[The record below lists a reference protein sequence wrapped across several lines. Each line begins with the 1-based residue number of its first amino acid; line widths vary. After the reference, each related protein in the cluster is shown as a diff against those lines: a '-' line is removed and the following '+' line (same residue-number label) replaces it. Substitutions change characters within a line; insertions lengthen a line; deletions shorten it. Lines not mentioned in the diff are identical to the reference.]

1 MLSLATSGKS
11 RAFFR
16 PSPARQEGRF
26 AIVTKRGAGDAVDA
40 TSAQDECACRGRRSR
55 GVLIPRRWYQA
66 CGDRRRRRRQQA
78 RFSGYRMHT
87 SLLRKLPETDS
98 LLGVGFTEG
107 GVMSMELGLGRFGDR
122 RLEKGGPLYTRRW
135 FDGLVRASDA
145 SQGTGHGRFG
155 SRVFCATTG

>member
-1 MLSLATSGKS
+1 
-11 RAFFR
+11 
-16 PSPARQEGRF
+16 
-26 AIVTKRGAGDAVDA
+26 
-40 TSAQDECACRGRRSR
+40 
-55 GVLIPRRWYQA
+55 
-66 CGDRRRRRRQQA
+66 
-78 RFSGYRMHT
+78 MHT

-107 GVMSMELGLGRFGDR
+107 GGMSMELGLGRFGDR

-155 SRVFCATTG
+155 SRVFCATTGKVSQRWRATRLRGRPYGLLVARSSWFRTPAN